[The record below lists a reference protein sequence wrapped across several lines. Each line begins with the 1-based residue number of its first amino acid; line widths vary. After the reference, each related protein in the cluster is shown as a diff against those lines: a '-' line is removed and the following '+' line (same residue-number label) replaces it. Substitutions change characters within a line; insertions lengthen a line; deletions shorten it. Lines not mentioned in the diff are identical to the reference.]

1 MNNRRALVCGASQGI
16 GLACAQLLA
25 AAGVQVLLLAR
36 GAEKLQCALAT
47 LVPHPAGH
55 RSLALDVNAL
65 DALVQAITAELQ
77 HGTIDILINNT
88 GGPPPGPIAS
98 ATSAQ
103 FQAAFHQHLLVNH
116 ALAGLLV
123 PGMRASGFGRIVNV
137 ISTSVKEPLRDL
149 GVSNTVRA
157 AVAAWAKTL
166 AGEVAPFGITV
177 NNVLPGYTKTARL
190 EAIVQARNCC
200 CGGVFMLRCGR
211 VRHGHKH
218 SGRWWPHALVVK
230 IAPACAKL
238 PCSGTCRQSHLNER
252 NYPEPCATAQLA
264 RTIGLSPTWRR
275 SP

>member
-116 ALAGLLV
+116 TLAGLLV

-166 AGEVAPFGITV
+166 AGELAPFGITV

-190 EAIVQARNCC
+190 EAIVQARMNKTGQSSETVMASLLADVPAGRAAEAPEIAAAVGFLCSDAAAYVTGINIPVD
-200 CGGVFMLRCGR
+200 GG
-211 VRHGHKH
+211 
-218 SGRWWPHALVVK
+218 
-230 IAPACAKL
+230 
-238 PCSGTCRQSHLNER
+238 
-252 NYPEPCATAQLA
+252 
-264 RTIGLSPTWRR
+264 RTR
-275 SP
+275 SL